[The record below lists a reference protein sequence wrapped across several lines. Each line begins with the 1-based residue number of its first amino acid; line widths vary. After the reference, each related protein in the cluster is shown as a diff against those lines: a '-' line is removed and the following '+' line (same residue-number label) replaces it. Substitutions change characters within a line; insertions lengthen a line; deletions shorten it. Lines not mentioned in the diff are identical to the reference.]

1 MMMKNNDRP
10 RIVSFHRIF
19 TLETVKNQFGF
30 SLVEIMVALL
40 LGLFLISTVI
50 QLFVNSKEAYRFQ
63 NALSRIQENGR
74 LAMESMATDIRMAG
88 YMPPEAILPAA
99 AITGNGDNN
108 HNNDV
113 TVTWTDNGN
122 QSRTYAIGSST
133 VSQDCVKARS
143 SLRLNRNGG
152 GLQELVE
159 GVEAMRILYGS
170 CSAVDTNSDG
180 INDNMVV
187 TSPFYQP
194 ATNIS
199 DWNSV
204 CSVRVHLLMVSQAD
218 NVVKESQTIY
228 FPADTN
234 NIWIVNDHC
243 LRQAFTF
250 TVKLR
255 NRVP

>member
-1 MMMKNNDRP
+1 MDNNSCFRFKYLLSP
-10 RIVSFHRIF
+10 SIAN
-19 TLETVKNQFGF
+19 NQAGL
-30 SLVEIMVALL
+30 SLIEIMVALT
-40 LGLFLISTVI
+40 LGLLLIGAVI
-50 QLFVNSKEAYRFQ
+50 QLFISSKQTYRLQ

-74 LAMESMATDIRMAG
+74 LAMESMATDIRMSG
-88 YMPPEAILPAA
+88 YIPPGTILPAA
-99 AITGNGDNN
+99 AITGNGDSS
-108 HNNDV
+108 HNNDI
-113 TVTWTDNGN
+113 TVTWVDNGN

-133 VSQDCVKARS
+133 ITQDCVKARS

-187 TSPFYQP
+187 MSPFYQP
-194 ATNIS
+194 AINIS
-199 DWNSV
+199 DWNMV

-218 NVVKESQTIY
+218 NVIKEPQIIY

-234 NIWIVNDHC
+234 TIWTVNDHC

-250 TVKLR
+250 TIKLR
-255 NRVP
+255 NRGQ